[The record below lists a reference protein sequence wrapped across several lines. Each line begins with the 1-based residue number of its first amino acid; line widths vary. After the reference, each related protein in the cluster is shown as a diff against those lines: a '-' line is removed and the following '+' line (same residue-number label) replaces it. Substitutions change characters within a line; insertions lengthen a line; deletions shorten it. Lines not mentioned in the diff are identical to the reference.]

1 MADAPP
7 TAAAEPRDEYV
18 YHPGHVPH
26 TAGYLWPAVTAELD
40 QLGLPADRRRVFEVG
55 CGNGALAHHL
65 ARRGWAVTGIDPS
78 ESGVAEASKGG
89 PGEFHVAS
97 AYDDLAGRFGT
108 FPAVV
113 SLEVVEH
120 VYDPR
125 RYARTVYGLLE
136 PGGVAIL
143 STPYH
148 GYLKNL
154 AIALRGKFDSHH
166 APLWDHGHI
175 KFWSVRTLTAL
186 LTEVGFKVLR
196 FHRVGRVPAL
206 AKSMIAVARR
216 PQ

>member
-1 MADAPP
+1 MTP
-7 TAAAEPRDEYV
+7 TEATEPRDEYV

-26 TAGYLWPAVTAELD
+26 TAGYLWPTVVAELD
-40 QLGLPADRRRVFEVG
+40 RLGQPTDRRRVFEVG
-55 CGNGALAHHL
+55 CGNGALAHEL
-65 ARRGWAVTGIDPS
+65 ARRGWNVTGIDPS
-78 ESGVAEASKGG
+78 ESGVAEARKGG
-89 PGEFHVAS
+89 PGEFHIAS
-97 AYDDLAGRFGT
+97 AYDDLAGRFGP

-125 RYARTVYGLLE
+125 KYARTVFGLLE

-148 GYLKNL
+148 GYWKNL
-154 AIALRGKFDSHH
+154 AIALRGKFDTHVD
-166 APLWDHGHI
+166 PLWDHGHI

-186 LTEVGFKVLR
+186 LTEAGFEVMR
-196 FHRVGRVPAL
+196 FHRVGRIPLL

>member
-1 MADAPP
+1 MAPKSP
-7 TAAAEPRDEYV
+7 SSRLNEYH
-18 YHPGHVPH
+18 YQPGHFPH
-26 TAGYLWPAVTAELD
+26 TAGYLCPAVFAEFD
-40 QLGLPADRRRVFEVG
+40 RFNLPAGDRRVIEVG
-55 CGNGALAHHL
+55 CGNGALAHEL

-78 ESGVAEASKGG
+78 ESGIAEAKKGG
-89 PGEFHVAS
+89 PGASHVAS

-125 RYARTVYGLLE
+125 TYARTVFDLLI
-136 PGGVAIL
+136 PGGVAIV

-148 GYLKNL
+148 GYWKNL
-154 AIALRGKFDSHH
+154 AIPLRGKFDSHH

-175 KFWSVRTLTAL
+175 KFWSVATLGGL
-186 LTEVGFKVLR
+186 LRGTGFEVLR
-196 FHRVGRVPAL
+196 FHRLGRNPAL
-206 AKSMIAVARR
+206 AKSMVAVARR

>member
-1 MADAPP
+1 VPLTKPVDQP
-7 TAAAEPRDEYV
+7 DEYV
-18 YHPGHVPH
+18 YHPGHFPH
-26 TAGYLWPAVTAELD
+26 TAAYLWPTVFAELD
-40 QLGLPADRRRVFEVG
+40 RLNISADQRRVFEVG
-55 CGNGALAHHL
+55 CGNGALTHEL
-65 ARRGWAVTGIDPS
+65 ARHGWSAIGIDPS
-78 ESGVAEASKGG
+78 ESGIVEARKGG
-89 PGEFHVAS
+89 PSEFHIAS

-108 FPAVV
+108 FPTVV

-125 RYARTVYGLLE
+125 KYARTVFDLLS

-148 GYLKNL
+148 GYWKNL

-175 KFWSVRTLTAL
+175 KFWSIQTLTSL
-186 LTEVGFKVLR
+186 LTEVGFEVLR
-196 FHRVGRVPAL
+196 FHRVGRIPVL
-206 AKSMIAVARR
+206 AKSMIAVVRR